1 MHDLAIA
8 AKIAFMRSEFRAGLF
23 VGIAAA
29 VAIALY
35 CAWLWQGERQVAR
48 QTQKLFH
55 AIEAKNWSAVGDFI
69 ADDYRD
75 QWNQDRALVLERM
88 RMVLGFGRKFQI
100 NAADVDCKIDNAV
113 GVWRGKVSIVSDD
126 AEMGAMVKERVNS
139 LRTPF
144 ELRWRHV
151 SSKPSDWKLI
161 RVSNSELEIPAGF
174 E

>member
-1 MHDLAIA
+1 
-8 AKIAFMRSEFRAGLF
+8 MRSEFRSGLF
-23 VGIAAA
+23 IGIAAA
-29 VAIALY
+29 VAVAIY

-48 QTQKLFH
+48 QTQRLFR
-55 AIEAKNWSAVGDFI
+55 AIEAKNWRGVGDLI

-75 QWNQDRALVLERM
+75 QWNQDRALLLERM

-100 NAADVDCKIDNAV
+100 NGAEIDCKIDNGV
-113 GVWRGKVSIVSDD
+113 GAWRGKVSIDSED

-139 LRTPF
+139 LTAPF

-151 SSKPSDWKLI
+151 SSKPWDWKLI
-161 RVSNSELEIPAGF
+161 RVSNSELEISAGF